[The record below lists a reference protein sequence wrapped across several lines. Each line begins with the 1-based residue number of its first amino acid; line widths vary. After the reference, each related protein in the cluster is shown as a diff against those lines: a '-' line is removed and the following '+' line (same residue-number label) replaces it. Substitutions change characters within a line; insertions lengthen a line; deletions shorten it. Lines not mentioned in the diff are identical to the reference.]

1 MYDRSAARLS
11 QQTEPYDGNPRSDM
25 TGPPI
30 RRLTLKLLVTFS
42 ALVMSFVLVPSSLSP
57 CSFQSD
63 QRSNPNICRLFS
75 CNMFFMLQD
84 VPLVQLAKCSV
95 GNIFPFPDFQYLNSA
110 SPRRTRL
117 QLFEGYP
124 DAFFYGHFIVST

>member
-30 RRLTLKLLVTFS
+30 RRSTLKLLVTFS
-42 ALVMSFVLVPSSLSP
+42 ALVMSFVLVPSSLSS

-63 QRSNPNICRLFS
+63 QRSNPKICRLF
-75 CNMFFMLQD
+75 
-84 VPLVQLAKCSV
+84 QLAKCSV
-95 GNIFPFPDFQYLNSA
+95 GNIFPFPDIQYLNSA

-117 QLFEGYP
+117 QLFEGFP
-124 DAFFYGHFIVST
+124 DAFFYGHFTVSTSTQSFEFI